1 MPTYPTAHLLRTS
14 SVLKHTRDVRLSDI
28 DTLSFL
34 DFRVEDVTDED
45 FVGLIA
51 SVRKHGLL
59 QPVIVRPAAGEGNN
73 GPGRR
78 FELVCGRRR
87 YIACKRL
94 GLDTIPCVVM
104 ELDDREAFEVA
115 LVENVQRRTLDPVE
129 EAEAFKSYV
138 MNYGRGSVTR
148 LAERISKS
156 EEFVS
161 HRLLMLGLPKPL
173 LDRISRRL
181 LNPSHAM
188 ELVWLKDEKEQ
199 LELSDE
205 IAKHNLSIRQLRFVI
220 RAVRTGNITVSK
232 AVQNALQMQEAR
244 TREGNHGGTDNAGIS
259 NEPWMDNSRHTGTSD
274 SDESL
279 RTLNRAILVMR
290 SALAGMD
297 SLAEESPDSSS
308 LRAFL
313 LKERQSVHAILDELV
328 RARVVCKRRGSIQF
342 PAA

>member
-1 MPTYPTAHLLRTS
+1 M
-14 SVLKHTRDVRLSDI
+14 RLSDI

-34 DFRVEDVTDED
+34 DFRVEDDTDED

-51 SVRKHGLL
+51 SVQKHGLL
-59 QPVIVRPAAGEGNN
+59 QPVIVRPAASEGNN

-87 YIACKRL
+87 YIAYKRL

-104 ELDDREAFEVA
+104 ELDDKEAFEVA
-115 LVENVQRRTLDPVE
+115 LVENVQRRTLDSIE

-156 EEFVS
+156 EEYVS

-188 ELVWLKDEKEQ
+188 ELVWLKSENEQ
-199 LELSDE
+199 LELSEE
-205 IAKHNLSIRQLRFVI
+205 IAKHNLSLRQLRSVI
-220 RAVRTGNITVSK
+220 RAVRAGNITVSK
-232 AVQNALQMQEAR
+232 AVQDVLQMRKAR
-244 TREGNHGGTDNAGIS
+244 IREGDHGGTDDIGIS
-259 NEPWMDNSRHTGTSD
+259 NEPWMDNSQHTGISD
-274 SDESL
+274 SDECL

-297 SLAEESPDSSS
+297 SLVEGSPDSSA
-308 LRAFL
+308 LRSFL
-313 LKERQSVHAILDELV
+313 LKERQSVHATLDELV
-328 RARVVCKRRGSIQF
+328 KARVAYKKRGSRQF
-342 PAA
+342 PAAQIS